1 MIKGES
7 FQGDCFRGRGGLGLV
22 GEQRKR
28 ISLAIECD
36 KRYVV
41 WQDPKKGAKTL
52 YLSQSFRL
60 DNIKTY
66 MLTKNFVTELDLYEL
81 LNSSQVMTKPEV
93 SKVIRSS
100 ICSDDYRNLNTKFK
114 KGTFSELD
122 IFLNLTRSN

>member
-1 MIKGES
+1 M
-7 FQGDCFRGRGGLGLV
+7 LGLV